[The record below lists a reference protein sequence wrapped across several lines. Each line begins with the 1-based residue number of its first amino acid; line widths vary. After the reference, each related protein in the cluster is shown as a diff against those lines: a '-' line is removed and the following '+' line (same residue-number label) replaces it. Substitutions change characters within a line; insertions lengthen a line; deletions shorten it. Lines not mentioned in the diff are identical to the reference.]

1 MLVLGG
7 GVKVGCETAGVVD
20 LGTGPAAAVEI
31 GGLRADC
38 SAGRSERMWDRLV
51 EEMMAVSARNSSSC
65 GSGLAGRTG
74 SGQQNGGGAHG
85 ADGAD
90 RAVGNGRRDGGCRHG
105 RMKEE
110 AAERKKSRNKSSR
123 IQSAKRRSWRGE
135 GSEWKQRE

>member
-20 LGTGPAAAVEI
+20 LGAGPAAAAARV

-38 SAGRSERMWDRLV
+38 SAGRSERMCDRLV

-74 SGQQNGGGAHG
+74 SGQ
-85 ADGAD
+85 
-90 RAVGNGRRDGGCRHG
+90 
-105 RMKEE
+105 
-110 AAERKKSRNKSSR
+110 
-123 IQSAKRRSWRGE
+123 
-135 GSEWKQRE
+135 